1 MKLTKTF
8 NEDEFIQ
15 ICRSLN
21 YNKKKTII
29 ATKFFVEKW
38 GVIEVWLWLCET
50 KQNPPEYDS
59 LKKMKNR
66 IKKDLETLNLL

>member
-21 YNKKKTII
+21 YNKKKTLI

-38 GVIEVWLWLCET
+38 GIEGEYILT
-50 KQNPPEYDS
+50 KLTVPLNYNGTMNLTATKAID
-59 LKKMKNR
+59 R
-66 IKKDLETLNLL
+66 II

>member
-1 MKLTKTF
+1 MKQTKTF
-8 NEDEFIQ
+8 EEQEFLQ
-15 ICRSLN
+15 ICRQLN
-21 YNKKKTII
+21 YNRRKTQI

-38 GVIEVWLWLCET
+38 GIVEVWLWMCET

-66 IKKDLETLNLL
+66 IKKDLIELNLL